1 VIRPT
6 TLEQAWLRVARNKG
20 AAGVDGQ
27 TIAVFAHRADRY
39 LRELQT
45 ALRDG
50 SYRPQPVRRVE
61 IPKADGKT
69 RPLGIPCVKDRIVQ
83 TAVKMVIEPILE
95 ARFRD
100 GSYGFRPGRSTR
112 DALREVDR
120 GLKEGYTWV
129 VDADLEKYF
138 DTIPH
143 RGLMDR
149 VADLISDGRVLELI
163 ESFLQQDIMAEAARW
178 TPVAGSPQRAVISPL
193 LSNLYLHPL
202 DEAMEAAGHRMI
214 RYADDFV
221 ILCRDEAEAR
231 TALDRVR
238 AWVAENGLTPHPGK
252 THVADCRQAGQGF
265 DFLGYRSENG
275 RRFVRRKSL
284 EAFKDKVRAKTGRSR
299 GDSLRRVIDDLNPMI
314 RGWFGYFKHARPRLF
329 VKLDGFIRRRLR
341 AFLRTQTRNHGFGI
355 CHADHRK
362 WPNAFFA
369 NEGLFTLHAAYR
381 QARHSR

>member
-1 VIRPT
+1 M
-6 TLEQAWLRVARNKG
+6 
-20 AAGVDGQ
+20 
-27 TIAVFAHRADRY
+27 AVQFEVH
-39 LRELQT
+39 
-45 ALRDG
+45 
-50 SYRPQPVRRVE
+50 V
-61 IPKADGKT
+61 
-69 RPLGIPCVKDRIVQ
+69 PCVKDRIVQ
-83 TAVKMVIEPILE
+83 TAVKLVIEPILE

-120 GLKEGYTWV
+120 GLKDGYTWV

-178 TPVAGSPQRAVISPL
+178 TPVAGSPQGAVISPL

-231 TALDRVR
+231 AALDRVR
-238 AWVAENGLTPHPGK
+238 AWVAENGLTLHPGK

-265 DFLGYRSENG
+265 DFLGYRFENG

-284 EAFKDKVRAKTGRSR
+284 KAFKDKVRAKTGRSR
-299 GDSLRRVIDDLNPMI
+299 GDSLRRVIDDLNPTI

-341 AFLRTQTRNHGFGI
+341 AFLRTQTRNPGFGI
-355 CHADHRK
+355 CHADHQK

-369 NEGLFTLHAAYR
+369 NEGLFTLHTAYQ
-381 QARHSR
+381 QARRSR